1 MTQLRY
7 TPDANEAYALE
18 NKMRKECGFTFNA
31 ITTDGLLS
39 RWTPEQVNA
48 AIPAVFDKKTMGCDA
63 LLAAL
68 EAALEKLSP

>member
-18 NKMRKECGFTFNA
+18 NKMIKECGFTFNA
-31 ITTDGLLS
+31 IATDGLLS
-39 RWTPEQVNA
+39 RWTPEQVNT
-48 AIPAVFDKKTMGCDA
+48 AIGVVFDKKTMGCDA

-68 EAALEKLSP
+68 EADLEKLYP